1 MEKEQIQVSY
11 HKIEIQ
17 RSLEERRQTISKL
30 QNNQKQKLT
39 IIDEER
45 EKLKVCKTEMENVE
59 ALLKA
64 KELELVKRKTAV
76 SGLEDVVLTKCCN
89 QKWLLEKVISNFHSE
104 HENNH
109 KCHVS
114 QCAKSRCKA
123 EIGRL
128 LDSLNACNERIDEL
142 QNQRL

>member
-1 MEKEQIQVSY
+1 M
-11 HKIEIQ
+11 
-17 RSLEERRQTISKL
+17 EERRQTISKL

-114 QCAKSRCKA
+114 QCAKSRGFGAVRGHK
-123 EIGRL
+123 GL
-128 LDSLNACNERIDEL
+128 
-142 QNQRL
+142 